1 MRKGLKRRR
10 LAAAPAPRPDAGGT
24 GPAGGSRIRSEV
36 PDLVFYR
43 QNLRNKRK
51 RKPRGARLDR
61 FLSGTDVRGVA
72 HSWQQRILSIDDDG
86 VSGAAV
92 VFRGMTPHL
101 RGKPGLFEE
110 GFLVLDTGRGGGV
123 PNSARALDE
132 LVGTARQVGTAIESV
147 IDGKAEAVKLALIVL
162 LAEGH
167 LLIEDVPGVGKT
179 MLAKALARSI
189 DGTVRRIQFTPDLLP
204 SDITGVSAYNQER
217 REFEFKPG
225 PVFANIVVGDEINRA
240 SPKTQSAM
248 LECMEERHVTVD
260 STTHQLERPFMVIA
274 TQNPIEMEGTYP
286 LPEAQRDR
294 FTARISIG
302 YPTAAAELEMLDTHG
317 SSSPLDQL
325 KPVATALDVRTLIE
339 AVRGVLVAGQVKEYI
354 IALCAAT
361 RTAPELRLGASPRA
375 ALHLLRAS
383 RARAALD
390 GRDYVIPDDIQALA
404 GPVLAHR
411 LLPSAEA
418 LVERQLPEQVVARL
432 VEQTP
437 LPRP

>member
-1 MRKGLKRRR
+1 
-10 LAAAPAPRPDAGGT
+10 
-24 GPAGGSRIRSEV
+24 
-36 PDLVFYR
+36 
-43 QNLRNKRK
+43 
-51 RKPRGARLDR
+51 
-61 FLSGTDVRGVA
+61 
-72 HSWQQRILSIDDDG
+72 
-86 VSGAAV
+86 
-92 VFRGMTPHL
+92 
-101 RGKPGLFEE
+101 
-110 GFLVLDTGRGGGV
+110 LVLDTGRGSGV
-123 PNSARALDE
+123 PNSAHALDE
-132 LVGTARQVGTAIESV
+132 LAATARNVGTAIESV
-147 IDGKAEAVKLALIVL
+147 IDGKAEAVRLALVVL

-189 DGTVRRIQFTPDLLP
+189 DCSVRRIQFTPDLLP

-240 SPKTQSAM
+240 SPKTQSAL

-260 STTHQLERPFMVIA
+260 GTTYQLERPFMVVA

-325 KPVATALDVRTLIE
+325 KPVATARDVRALIE
-339 AVRGVLVAGQVKEYI
+339 AVRGVLVSGQAKEYI

-361 RTAPELRLGASPRA
+361 RNAPELRLGASPRA
-375 ALHLLRAS
+375 ALQLLRAS

-404 GPVLAHR
+404 APVLAHR
-411 LLPSAEA
+411 LLPTAEA
-418 LVERQLPEQVVARL
+418 LVERKLPEQVVARL

-437 LPRP
+437 LPRS